1 MLRKILDRGHPLG
14 LVGSMW
20 ATAGAEQASREIKK
34 ARSFAR
40 NPPSPLPRRHP
51 TEPTRGPLP
60 FFLIT
65 VRRKGGKEHNT
76 AVTNGL
82 KTSWTRKPFHNHAL
96 TPAIEDST

>member
-20 ATAGAEQASREIKK
+20 ATAGVEQASREIKK

-40 NPPSPLPRRHP
+40 TPHT

-65 VRRKGGKEHNT
+65 VRRKTEKEHNT

-82 KTSWTRKPFHNHAL
+82 KTSRTREPFHNHAL
-96 TPAIEDST
+96 TPTIEDST

>member
-1 MLRKILDRGHPLG
+1 MLRKILNRGHPLG

-20 ATAGAEQASREIKK
+20 ATVGAEQASRKIKK
-34 ARSFAR
+34 ARSFST
-40 NPPSPLPRRHP
+40 PPPLCHH

-82 KTSWTRKPFHNHAL
+82 KTSQTREPFHNHVL
-96 TPAIEDST
+96 TPASEDST